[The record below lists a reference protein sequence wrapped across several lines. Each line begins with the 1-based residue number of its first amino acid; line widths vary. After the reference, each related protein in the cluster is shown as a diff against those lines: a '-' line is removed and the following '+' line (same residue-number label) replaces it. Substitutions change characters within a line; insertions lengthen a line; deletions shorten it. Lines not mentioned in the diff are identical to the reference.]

1 MYTKLSDTKAII
13 ELEGITFLLDATSV
27 NFELIGIPA
36 DEEMIAEELS
46 RASIHAN
53 MIADFEDELNVQRFE
68 QLLIENSSTAY
79 SIYNA

>member
-1 MYTKLSDTKAII
+1 MYTKTSDTKAII
-13 ELEGITFLLDATSV
+13 EIEGITFLLDSTPID
-27 NFELIGIPA
+27 FELNGITA

-68 QLLIENSSTAY
+68 QLLIENTSTAY